1 MKFVFFA
8 QYMPDPC
15 GAFFHDIAL
24 AKELQRRGHGVHFV
38 TTNRKNM
45 PIRGVYRGLN
55 WTFYSNAEAEM
66 QGASIWMSPHYPFLQ
81 LVRRLNE
88 NFRKPLIITMHFGE
102 NTESV
107 VQNTSGSWT
116 EFLWIVSDHICEYVK
131 AKVPI
136 SPHFKTIES
145 VRPIM
150 LEHEIKFQERG
161 TLPEGDCITLVNAN
175 VLKGAALFFELA
187 KRFPSKK
194 FLGVRPYYNVVK
206 VPEIYP
212 NIEWIDIQD
221 DIRTVMRR
229 TKILLVPSKYE
240 SWGRVAFEAMYNG
253 IPVLYSAPMDS
264 LNSERRAS
272 GSTEGMDE
280 WIAGSQFKCDYFNI
294 EEWED
299 ALNALDN
306 PDTYKEYSVKAYDR
320 TYGMEVFQDV
330 PVVERKIVDYGVQFA
345 PKEEVSSQKAAVGQG
360 SLVSGI
366 APMFRMPATGSGSG
380 RPFHGGRFVVR
391 R

>member
-88 NFRKPLIITMHFGE
+88 NFRKPLVITMHFGE

-107 VQNTSGSWT
+107 VQNTSGSWA
-116 EFLWIVSDHICEYVK
+116 EFLWIVSGHICEYVK
-131 AKVPI
+131 AKVLI
-136 SPHFKTIES
+136 SPLFKAVES

-161 TLPEGDCITLVNAN
+161 TLPEGECITLVNAN

-187 KRFPSKK
+187 KRFPTKK
-194 FLGVRPYYNVVK
+194 FLGVRPYYNIVK

-212 NIEWIDIQD
+212 NIEWMDIQD

-253 IPVLYSAPMDS
+253 IPVVYSAPMDS

-299 ALNALDN
+299 ALNALDD
-306 PDTYKEYSVKAYDR
+306 PDTYKEYSDKAYDR
-320 TYGMEVFQDV
+320 TYSMEVFQDI

-360 SLVSGI
+360 SLVSGM
-366 APMFRMPATGSGSG
+366 APMFRMPAAGGGSG
-380 RPFHGGRFVVR
+380 RPFQGGRFVVR

>member
-88 NFRKPLIITMHFGE
+88 NFRKPLVITMHFGE

-107 VQNTSGSWT
+107 VQNTSGSWA
-116 EFLWIVSDHICEYVK
+116 EFLWIVSGHICEYVK
-131 AKVPI
+131 AKVLI
-136 SPHFKTIES
+136 SPLFKAVES

-161 TLPEGDCITLVNAN
+161 TLPEGECITLVNAN

-187 KRFPSKK
+187 KRFPTKK
-194 FLGVRPYYNVVK
+194 FLGVRPYYNIVK

-229 TKILLVPSKYE
+229 TRVLLVPSKYE

-253 IPVLYSAPMDS
+253 IPVVYSAPMDS

-299 ALNALDN
+299 ALNALDD
-306 PDTYKEYSVKAYDR
+306 PDTYKEYSDKAYDR
-320 TYGMEVFQDV
+320 TYSMEVFQDI

-360 SLVSGI
+360 SLVSGM
-366 APMFRMPATGSGSG
+366 APMFRMPAAGGGSG
-380 RPFHGGRFVVR
+380 RPFQGGRFVVR

>member
-88 NFRKPLIITMHFGE
+88 NFRKPLVITMHFGE

-107 VQNTSGSWT
+107 VQNTSGSWA
-116 EFLWIVSDHICEYVK
+116 EFLWIVSGHICEYVK
-131 AKVPI
+131 AKVLI
-136 SPHFKTIES
+136 SPLFKAVES

-161 TLPEGDCITLVNAN
+161 TLPEGECITLVNAN

-187 KRFPSKK
+187 KRFPTKK
-194 FLGVRPYYNVVK
+194 FLGVRPYYNIVK

-212 NIEWIDIQD
+212 NIEWMDIQD

-229 TKILLVPSKYE
+229 TRVLLVPSKYE

-253 IPVLYSAPMDS
+253 IPVVYSAPMDS

-299 ALNALDN
+299 ALNALDD
-306 PDTYKEYSVKAYDR
+306 PDTYKEYSDKAYDR

-345 PKEEVSSQKAAVGQG
+345 PKEEVSSQKAVVGQG
-360 SLVSGI
+360 SLVSGM
-366 APMFRMPATGSGSG
+366 APMFRMPAAGGGSG
-380 RPFHGGRFVVR
+380 RPFQGGRFVVR